1 MVSPD
6 ESAGTEECF
15 LEAQL
20 KAMAGAFQGLLEKAL
35 TDQAQGGT
43 TSEREDEKPERD
55 PQGEMVRGRA
65 GGAGNGQQV
74 RVK

>member
-6 ESAGTEECF
+6 ESVSTEECF
-15 LEAQL
+15 SEAQL
-20 KAMAGAFQGLLEKAL
+20 KAMAGVFQGLVEKAL

-65 GGAGNGQQV
+65 GGAGDGQQV
-74 RVK
+74 HVK